1 VSALEQLVRV
11 DLVSPAEEM
20 WFGIIVRR
28 AENREALLWFIGGR
42 TARQAPP
49 YTPVACVNATPFRFA
64 QTAHMQALRWIGHFY
79 GPGALIIYFAGY
91 ALGIFSRRTVVQD
104 TQVSESQTQGTV
116 SPGT

>member
-1 VSALEQLVRV
+1 
-11 DLVSPAEEM
+11 
-20 WFGIIVRR
+20 
-28 AENREALLWFIGGR
+28 
-42 TARQAPP
+42 
-49 YTPVACVNATPFRFA
+49 
-64 QTAHMQALRWIGHFY
+64 MQALRWIGYFY